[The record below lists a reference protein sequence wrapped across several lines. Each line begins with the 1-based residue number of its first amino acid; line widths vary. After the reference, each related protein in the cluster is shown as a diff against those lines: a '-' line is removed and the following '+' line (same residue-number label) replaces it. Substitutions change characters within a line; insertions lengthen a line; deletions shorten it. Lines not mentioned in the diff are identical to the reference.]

1 MCFEE
6 VTCMEA
12 AKPII
17 KWKLVL
23 SHGFILEVM
32 KLRSINA
39 GCANPL
45 C

>member
-23 SHGFILEVM
+23 SHLWIHLGSNETKVY
-32 KLRSINA
+32 
-39 GCANPL
+39 
-45 C
+45 